1 MRSEKIRAQNIVDEL
16 QKEKDEKEGK
26 GKMVTP
32 SGDTVATATPSGGAT
47 PTLPTITPSPSAGSV
62 KTG

>member
-1 MRSEKIRAQNIVDEL
+1 MRLQKIRAQNIVDEL
-16 QKEKDEKEGK
+16 QKEKERND
-26 GKMVTP
+26 KMVTP